1 MSWKIDGVYSP
12 VVDLFH
18 ELFIMML
25 YCGKGFTLVSPF
37 ERLHT
42 VVENLIVV
50 DWEEHCYL
58 ESIDLYGKGER

>member
-1 MSWKIDGVYSP
+1 
-12 VVDLFH
+12 
-18 ELFIMML
+18 MML
-25 YCGKGFTLVSPF
+25 SCGKGFTLVSPF